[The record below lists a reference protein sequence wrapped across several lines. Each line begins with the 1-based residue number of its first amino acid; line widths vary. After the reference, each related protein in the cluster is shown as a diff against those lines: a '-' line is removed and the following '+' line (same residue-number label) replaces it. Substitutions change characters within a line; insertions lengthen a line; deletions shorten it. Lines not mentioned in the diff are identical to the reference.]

1 MVARSLG
8 GQMRRLLGVR
18 AGLTAF
24 CALAFAAGLAS
35 PLSAEPKHG
44 LSIFGDLKYPADFT
58 HFDYVNPDAPKG
70 GKASQIGTAGLTTFD
85 SFNAYILKG
94 DAAQGME
101 LVFDTLMARAL
112 DEPDAVYGLVAS
124 SADVAPDGLSVTFK
138 LRPEA
143 KFADGSPL
151 TADDVVFSFDTIKAK
166 GHPAFAIPLKDVVS
180 AEALDPQTV
189 RYTFQG
195 QLIRDLPIS
204 VATLPILSKA
214 YYTAH
219 DFEKTTLEP
228 PLGSGPYKIGDFKA
242 GTYVTYVRREDYWGK
257 DLPINRG
264 QHNFDEV
271 RYEYYRDRTL
281 ELENLLAGNF
291 DFREEFTSKDWA
303 GGYDKP
309 AVKDGRVKLLTIP
322 DERPSGA
329 QGFFINTRRDKFKD
343 VRVREALGL
352 AFDFEWSNK
361 NLFFGLYTRTG
372 SYFENSDMKASGVP
386 SPEELALLEPFRDKL
401 PAAVFGEAVSPP
413 VTDGSGNNREQ
424 LRRASKL
431 LAEAGWTQ
439 TPQGLR
445 NAAGQPFS
453 VEILIDSPSFERI
466 VGPYL
471 KNLKAI
477 GIDATMRRVDA
488 AQYERRLKDFDFDLT
503 TQRYALRLTPGIE
516 LKTFW
521 GSDAAK
527 TNGSFNL
534 AGIADPVLDQL
545 IDHIVTAKSRA
556 ELVTATRA
564 ADRVLR
570 AGYYWVPQWYKGAHN
585 LAFWNK
591 FGWPEVKPRYERGA
605 LDTWWYDSEKAKA
618 LVQR

>member
-1 MVARSLG
+1 
-8 GQMRRLLGVR
+8 MRRLIGVR